1 MLDSLINIDHYLFD
15 FINQG
20 LSNSFFDFVMPYA
33 RKKVTWIPFYLIG
46 AILLFKFK
54 GKQAVFIILG
64 SALAVG
70 MADGISSHLLK
81 PFFERTRPCLLPE
94 FANHVNLIIERCS
107 GAFSFPSS
115 HAANHFALASF
126 LSLVLYNESKAWVF
140 VLVLWASLICFAQVY
155 VGVHFPSDVLAGAI
169 LGSVIGGLV
178 TYFYRII
185 IRKKLLQLS

>member
-126 LSLVLYNESKAWVF
+126 LSLVLYNESKGWGF

-155 VGVHFPSDVLAGAI
+155 VGVHFPSDI
-169 LGSVIGGLV
+169 LGGILV
-178 TYFYRII
+178 GALAATISLITYHWAL
-185 IRKKLLQLS
+185 KKIT